1 MTRRQDFTPEQ
12 WQAIRNAPQLVAM
25 AVAAASRSGFF
36 GTLSEGM
43 AAASAFAA
51 ARRGNNALIK
61 EVFDREEIWA
71 AQSDLREALGAVTD
85 AAEAGR
91 RLQEEAIAATRAALA
106 ALRARDARADAEDY
120 RKMIAWLAEEV
131 ANAAREG
138 GVFGFGGERIS
149 EGEEKF
155 LGKLYEVVGREPEP
169 PEDVLL

>member
-1 MTRRQDFTPEQ
+1 MTRRQDFTAEQ
-12 WQAIRNAPQLVAM
+12 WRAMRNAPQLVAM
-25 AVAAASRSGFF
+25 AVAAASHSGFF

-61 EVFDREEIWA
+61 EIFDREEIWA
-71 AQSDLREALGAVTD
+71 AQSDLREMLGTITAP
-85 AAEAGR
+85 AEASR
-91 RLQEEAIAATRAALA
+91 RLQEEAISATRAALA

-149 EGEEKF
+149 AGEEKF
-155 LGKLYEVVGREPEP
+155 LGRLYEVVGREPELP
-169 PEDVLL
+169 DDIPL

>member
-1 MTRRQDFTPEQ
+1 MTRRQDFTAEQ
-12 WQAIRNAPQLVAM
+12 WRAMRNAPQLVAM
-25 AVAAASRSGFF
+25 AVAAASHSGFF

-61 EVFDREEIWA
+61 EIFDREEIWA
-71 AQSDLREALGAVTD
+71 AQSDLRETLGAVTEPS
-85 AAEAGR
+85 EASR

-106 ALRARDARADAEDY
+106 ALRAHDSRADAGDY

-155 LGKLYEVVGREPEP
+155 LARLHQVVGREPEP
-169 PEDVLL
+169 PQDVPL